1 MPERRRASRRV
12 AGILAGAVV
21 ITAIGLGVKFGFFGA
36 NAPWY
41 GRIAHRARP
50 RSIKIALCRS

>member
-21 ITAIGLGVKFGFFGA
+21 ITAIGLGVRFGFFGH
-36 NAPWY
+36 AP
-41 GRIAHRARP
+41 GFRDRRHRRD
-50 RSIKIALCRS
+50 RHQ